1 MITVSAFNELSA
13 IRHGFFTRSGGVSEG
28 LFGSLNCG
36 FGSDDDIDKVAE
48 NRSRAMAMLGQPA
61 DALVTVYQVH
71 SPNVVTVDERIPYD
85 RSVEADAMVT
95 NKPGIALGILT
106 ADCAPVLFADQK
118 AKVIGAAHAGWKGA
132 LGGVL
137 ENTLEAMEALGAKRK
152 RIIAAV
158 GPCISQ
164 RTYEVGSEFKENFL
178 KADPDSQLFFANA
191 RTEGKFLFDLP
202 DFIGK
207 GLLKQ
212 GIKESIATPCDTCL
226 EEGRFFSY
234 RRATLKGE
242 QINGQTAYGRQLS
255 AIVLER

>member
-1 MITVSAFNELSA
+1 MITVSAFNELAS

-28 LFGSLNCG
+28 LFNSLNCG
-36 FGSDDDIDKVAE
+36 FGSDDDINKVAD
-48 NRSRAMAMLGQPA
+48 NRGRAMEMLGQAA

-85 RSVEADAMVT
+85 HSVEADAMVT

-106 ADCAPVLFADQK
+106 ADCAPVLFADAK

-137 ENTLEAMEALGAKRK
+137 ENTLDAMEALGAKRNQ
-152 RIIAAV
+152 IIAAV
-158 GPCISQ
+158 GPCITQ
-164 RTYEVGSEFKENFL
+164 RSYEVGAEFKETFV
-178 KADPDSQLFFANA
+178 ATDSDSRLFFAKS
-191 RTEGKFLFDLP
+191 RVEGKFLFDLP
-202 DFIGK
+202 DYVGK
-207 GLLKQ
+207 RLLKI
-212 GIKESIATPCDTCL
+212 GAKDVVATPCDTCL

-234 RRATLKGE
+234 RRATLKNEIRDGK
-242 QINGQTAYGRQLS
+242 IAYGRQLS